1 MTQFAL
7 TIFLGAFLLFE
18 VQPLI
23 GKHILPRFGGGPGVW
38 TVCMLFFQIALLVGY
53 AYAHLISTYLGR
65 RRQLVVHGILL
76 LGSLGLLPILPDVK
90 SWEVA
95 GDVAPT
101 WQIFAMLTTQVGL
114 PFLLLSSTGPLVQSW
129 FSRTFPNRSPY
140 RMYAL
145 SNIGSLLALVSYPF
159 VLEPLFTLRAQ
170 GWAWSIGYVVYV
182 MACGWT
188 AWRFSLAA
196 HAANCQIPSDE
207 QPDGSMNASAMIAN
221 TPRAGDILLWLGLTI
236 TGSVMLLATT
246 DQLCQDLTVVPFLWV
261 LPLAIYLT
269 TFIIC
274 FDRDQWYDRR
284 LFIPLLVISVL
295 GVVVVYQLG
304 TNAPLSV
311 QIGGYSLALFSCCMS
326 CHGELV
332 RIKPAPRYLTKFYL
346 VVAAGGAMG
355 GVLVA
360 IVAPYLFNDYWE
372 YHVGL
377 LVSCV
382 LAGVCTYRS
391 GIHLHWRIGSRVG
404 WSAMLLAILT
414 VAGSLVTEIVIQGI
428 EMKEVSRTFFGVLRI
443 DEMKDS
449 KYYGGRVMAMQHGR
463 TLHGLQLLHPEAHL
477 WPTTYY
483 GRDSGLG
490 IAIES
495 LRRLSNSNFPG
506 TSLRI
511 GVVGLG
517 AGTTAMLARK
527 GDYLRFYEI
536 NPDVQ
541 RLAKKHFTFIEDS
554 EAKID
559 VVLGDARVMLE
570 REVATGQLMAFDVL
584 AVDAFSSDAIP
595 KHLLTHQAYQLYW
608 KHLTPDGVL
617 AFHITNRYVNLEPVV
632 RSLVQGSD
640 HQVISIVSPGEK
652 RRVGTT
658 FARWLIVTRNPDILA
673 ARRVRV
679 AGTAWPSND
688 NRQQV
693 HWTDDFA
700 SLWPVLSRKNLEG
713 KWIGSPNDG
722 RFVIDDADL
731 IDRDDED
738 RILDLVRTL
747 YDETNGA
754 YPIAVLT
761 IESIADSDRPDLTFD
776 EFATYVFHKF
786 SLAKRDPD
794 AAVLIL
800 ISVEDLSATL
810 HVGEGWSREN
820 PPPIKQVL
828 NKILLPQLRQGSS
841 SKGIVS
847 AVAELDHLIREYDSN
862 LHRTTP

>member
-23 GKHILPRFGGGPGVW
+23 GKYVLPRFGGGPGVW
-38 TVCMLFFQIALLVGY
+38 TVCMLFFQIALLAGY
-53 AYAHLISTYLGR
+53 AYAHLSSTYLGR
-65 RRQLVVHGILL
+65 RRQLVAHGILL
-76 LGSLGLLPILPDVK
+76 IGSLGLLPILPDVQ

-101 WQIFAMLTTQVGL
+101 WQILAILTAQVGL

-129 FSRTFPNRSPY
+129 FSRTFPDRSPY
-140 RMYAL
+140 RLYAL
-145 SNIGSLLALVSYPF
+145 SNVASLLALVSYPF
-159 VLEPLFTLRAQ
+159 VIEPLFTLRVQ
-170 GWAWSIGYVVYV
+170 GWMWSIGYVVFV
-182 MACGWT
+182 VACGWT

-196 HAANCQIPSDE
+196 NAANCQMPADESD
-207 QPDGSMNASAMIAN
+207 DSMNAPAMTEN
-221 TPRAGDILLWLGLTI
+221 TPRVGDILLWLGLTI

-261 LPLAIYLT
+261 LPLATYLT

-304 TNAPLSV
+304 TNVPLPA
-311 QIGGYSLALFSCCMS
+311 QIGGYSLALFACCMS

-332 RIKPAPRYLTKFYL
+332 RIKPAPRYLTMFYL
-346 VVAAGGAMG
+346 AVAAGGAMG

-360 IVAPYLFNDYWE
+360 IAAPYLFSDYWE

-382 LAGVCTYRS
+382 LVGVCTYRS
-391 GIHLHWRIGSRVG
+391 GIHLHWHIGPRVG
-404 WSAMLLAILT
+404 WAAMLLAILT
-414 VAGSLVTEIVIQGI
+414 VTGSLITEIIIQGM
-428 EMKEVSRTFFGVLRI
+428 EMKEVSRNFFGVLRI
-443 DEMKDS
+443 DEMNDS
-449 KYYGGRVMAMQHGR
+449 KYYGGRVMAMHHGR

-490 IAIES
+490 IAIDN
-495 LRRLSNSNFPG
+495 LRHLSQPNWPD

-511 GVVGLG
+511 GVIGLG

-541 RLAKKHFTFIEDS
+541 RLAQKYFTFIEDS
-554 EAKID
+554 EAKVD

-570 REVATGQLMAFDVL
+570 REVAMGQLMAFDVL

-595 KHLLTHQAYQLYW
+595 MHLLTHQAYQLYW
-608 KHLTPDGVL
+608 KHLKPDGVL
-617 AFHITNRYVNLEPVV
+617 ALHITNRYVNLEPVV
-632 RSLVQGSD
+632 RGLVQGSG
-640 HQVISIVSPGEK
+640 HQVVAIVSPAEK

-658 FARWLIVTRNPDILA
+658 FARWLIVTRNPTILA

-679 AGTAWPSND
+679 AGTVWPRND

-700 SLWPVLSRKNLEG
+700 SLWPVLSRKNLGG

-722 RFVIDDADL
+722 RFVMDDAGL

-738 RILDLVRTL
+738 RILDLVHTL

-754 YPIAVLT
+754 YPIVVLT
-761 IESIADSDRPDLTFD
+761 IDSIADSDQPDLAFD
-776 EFATYVFHKF
+776 EFTTYVFHKF
-786 SLAKRDPD
+786 ELAKRNPD
-794 AAVLIL
+794 TAVLIL
-800 ISVEDLSATL
+800 ISVDDLSATF

-820 PPPIKQVL
+820 PPPIKPVL
-828 NKILLPQLRQGSS
+828 DKILLPQLRHGDS

-847 AVAELDHLIREYDSN
+847 AVEELDHLIREYDSN
-862 LHRTTP
+862 LHHATP